1 MKKLLC
7 VLIFFYAAILYSQ
20 NDDIKELLALLHD
33 KDFDVHQQGEKKL
46 VKIGKAVIP
55 ELLEHIR
62 DNTSKFIFREFEI
75 LKKVADKD
83 AILPILQIAHLKSYY
98 PEEIC
103 NIIKRMKEDQEVI
116 PILLEALQMQQYQAR
131 VSVIM
136 ALGKITEHFS
146 ENALFWF
153 EFGGNNENN
162 EHLLKALEKVPTNIV
177 FHIEK
182 MLDDPNPQV
191 RKIAR
196 KTLSDMRFAVG
207 CCNTTCYHA
216 KELAKILRNKHSH
229 VREQAAFVLVHLDNI
244 SYELMEILYDFRNDD
259 DVAVRR
265 QIIRGFRNL
274 NAIVYLQSA
283 LNDNSLEIRKYARKS
298 LDEIASS
305 KGE

>member
-7 VLIFFYAAILYSQ
+7 VLIFFYTAILYSQ
-20 NDDIKELLALLHD
+20 NDEIQELLALLHD
-33 KDFDVHQQGEKKL
+33 KDFDVGHQAQEKL
-46 VKIGKAVIP
+46 VKIGKTVIP

-62 DNTSKFIFREFEI
+62 NHTSKFMFREFEI

-103 NIIKRMKEDQEVI
+103 DIIKRMKEDQEII
-116 PILLEALQMQQYQAR
+116 PILLEALQMKQYQAR
-131 VSVIM
+131 MSVVM

-146 ENALFWF
+146 ENALIWF

-162 EHLLKALEKVPTNIV
+162 EHLRKALEKVPTNIAS
-177 FHIEK
+177 HIEK

-191 RKIAR
+191 CKIAR

-207 CCNTTCYHA
+207 CCNTTYYHA
-216 KELAKILRNKHSH
+216 KELTKILQNKHSH
-229 VREQAAFVLVHLDNI
+229 VREQAAFVLAHLDNI

-283 LNDNSLEIRKYARKS
+283 LNDSSLEIRKYARKS
-298 LDEIASS
+298 LDEIASA
-305 KGE
+305 KGK